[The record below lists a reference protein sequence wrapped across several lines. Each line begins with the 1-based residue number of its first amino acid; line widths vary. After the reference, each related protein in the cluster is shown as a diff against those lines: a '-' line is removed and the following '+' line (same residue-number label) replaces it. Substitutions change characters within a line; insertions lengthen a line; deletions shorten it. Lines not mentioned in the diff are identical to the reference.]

1 MTMRAVAIY
10 RSATYS
16 PGRHRGN
23 DAAIMDA
30 TTAGLANRG
39 WSVERLGEGDV
50 EAGIIPS
57 ADLYLNMCQGPDAS
71 ARLLDLE
78 ASGAR
83 MLNRPSSVLGC
94 YRHRLVRTLAA
105 SGLRFPATVI
115 VPTTNAPSAAI
126 DLPDGELWVKRGD
139 VHAQQ
144 AADVVRTTRQAL
156 PDALASFGHR
166 GVRQVAVQAHVA
178 GPVLKFYGVGD
189 GLLFHAFRED
199 GRPVDGDTVDV
210 NALRRLAF
218 AAARVAGLRV
228 FGGDAVVA
236 SRAEPVLV
244 DLNDWPSFA
253 PVREQAAVAIARLA
267 GAAIMQG
274 SVR

>member
-1 MTMRAVAIY
+1 MTMRVVAIY

-16 PGRHRGN
+16 PGRHRSN

-30 TTAGLANRG
+30 TTARLAERG
-39 WSVERLGEGDV
+39 WSIERLGEGDV
-50 EAGIIPS
+50 EAGIIPD
-57 ADLYLNMCQGPDAS
+57 ADLYLNMCQGPNAS

-83 MLNRPSSVLGC
+83 MFNTPSSVLGC
-94 YRHRLVRTLAA
+94 HRHHLVPALEA
-105 SGLRFPATVI
+105 SGLSFPTTVI
-115 VPTTNAPSAAI
+115 LPTSDAPLSAT
-126 DLPDGELWVKRGD
+126 DLPDGDFWVKRGD

-144 AADVVRTTRQAL
+144 ASDVVRTSRELLPEAL
-156 PDALASFGHR
+156 RTFGAR

-189 GLLFHAFRED
+189 GSFFHAFRED
-199 GRPVDGDTVDV
+199 GRPVDGDTVDI

-218 AAARVAGLRV
+218 AAARVVGLRV

-236 SRAEPVLV
+236 SRTAPVLV

-253 PVREQAAVAIARLA
+253 PVREHAATAIARLA
-267 GAAIMQG
+267 GAAIMQR
-274 SVR
+274 STR

>member
-1 MTMRAVAIY
+1 MMRAVAMY

-30 TTAGLANRG
+30 TTARLAESG
-39 WSVERLGEGDV
+39 WTVERLGEGDV
-50 EAGIIPS
+50 EAGIIPE
-57 ADLYLNMCQGPDAS
+57 ADLYLNMCQGADAS

-78 ASGAR
+78 RSGAR
-83 MLNRPSSVLGC
+83 IINRPSSVLGC
-94 YRHRLVRTLAA
+94 HRHRLVRTLAE

-115 VPTTNAPSAAI
+115 LPTRGGETNEAG
-126 DLPDGELWVKRGD
+126 LPGGELWIKRGD

-144 AADVVRTTRQAL
+144 AADVVRTPHAAL
-156 PDALASFGHR
+156 PDVLRSFDER
-166 GVRQVAVQAHVA
+166 GVHQVAVQAHVE

-189 GLLFHAFRED
+189 GSFFHAFRED
-199 GRPVDGDTVDV
+199 GRPVDGDTVDLT
-210 NALRRLAF
+210 ALRRLAF
-218 AAARVAGLRV
+218 AAARVVGLGI

-236 SRAEPVLV
+236 SRTAPVLV

-253 PVREQAAVAIARLA
+253 PVRQQAAHAIALVA
-267 GAAIMQG
+267 NAITMQR

>member
-16 PGRHRGN
+16 PGRHRSN

-30 TTAGLANRG
+30 TTARLAERG
-39 WSVERLGEGDV
+39 WSIERLGEGDV
-50 EAGIIPS
+50 EAGIIPD
-57 ADLYLNMCQGPDAS
+57 ADLYLNMCQGPNAS

-83 MLNRPSSVLGC
+83 MLNTPSSVLGC
-94 YRHRLVRTLAA
+94 HRHHLVPALEA
-105 SGLRFPATVI
+105 SGLSFPATVI
-115 VPTTNAPSAAI
+115 LPTTDAPLSAI
-126 DLPDGELWVKRGD
+126 DLPDGDFWVKRGD

-144 AADVVRTTRQAL
+144 ASDVVRTSRDLLPEAL
-156 PDALASFGHR
+156 RTFGDR
-166 GVRQVAVQAHVA
+166 GVRQVAVQAHVP

-189 GLLFHAFRED
+189 GSFFHAFRED
-199 GRPVDGDTVDV
+199 GRPVDGDTVDI

-218 AAARVAGLRV
+218 AAARVVGLRV

-236 SRAEPVLV
+236 ARAAPVLV

-253 PVREQAAVAIARLA
+253 PVRDHAAAAIARLA
-267 GAAIMQG
+267 GAAIMQR
-274 SVR
+274 STR

>member
-1 MTMRAVAIY
+1 MTMRVVAIY

-16 PGRHRGN
+16 PGRHRSN

-30 TTAGLANRG
+30 TTACLADRG

-50 EAGIIPS
+50 EAGIIPD
-57 ADLYLNMCQGPDAS
+57 ADLYLNMCQGPNAS

-94 YRHRLVRTLAA
+94 HRHHLVPALEA
-105 SGLRFPATVI
+105 SGLNFPTTVI
-115 VPTTNAPSAAI
+115 LPTTDAPLSAT
-126 DLPDGELWVKRGD
+126 DLPDGEVWVKRGD

-144 AADVVRTTRQAL
+144 SSDVVRTTREGLSEAL
-156 PDALASFGHR
+156 RTFAGR
-166 GVRQVAVQAHVA
+166 GVRRVAVQAHVP

-189 GLLFHAFRED
+189 GSFFHAFRED
-199 GRPVDGDTVDV
+199 GRPVDGDTVDIT
-210 NALRRLAF
+210 ALRRLAF
-218 AAARVAGLRV
+218 AAARVIGVRV

-236 SRAEPVLV
+236 SRTAPVLV

-253 PVREQAAVAIARLA
+253 PVREHAAMAIARLA
-267 GAAIMQG
+267 GAAIMQR
-274 SVR
+274 STR

>member
-1 MTMRAVAIY
+1 MTMRVVAIY

-16 PGRHRGN
+16 PGRHRSN

-30 TTAGLANRG
+30 TTSCLTDRG

-50 EAGIIPS
+50 EAGIIPR
-57 ADLYLNMCQGPDAS
+57 ADLYLNMCQGPVAS

-78 ASGAR
+78 GSGAQL
-83 MLNRPSSVLGC
+83 LNVPSSVLGC
-94 YRHRLVRTLAA
+94 HRHRLVGTLQA
-105 SGLRFPATVI
+105 SGLRFPTTVLL
-115 VPTTNAPSAAI
+115 PTADAPLSDT
-126 DLPDGELWVKRGD
+126 DLPDGDLWVKRGD

-144 AADVVRTTRQAL
+144 AADVIRTTRQAL
-156 PDALASFGHR
+156 PSSLAMFRDR

-189 GLLFHAFRED
+189 GSLFHAFRED

-218 AAARVAGLRV
+218 AAARVVGLRV

-236 SRAEPVLV
+236 SRTEPVLV

-253 PVREQAAVAIARLA
+253 PVRARAAAAIAQLA
-267 GAAIMQG
+267 EASIMQR